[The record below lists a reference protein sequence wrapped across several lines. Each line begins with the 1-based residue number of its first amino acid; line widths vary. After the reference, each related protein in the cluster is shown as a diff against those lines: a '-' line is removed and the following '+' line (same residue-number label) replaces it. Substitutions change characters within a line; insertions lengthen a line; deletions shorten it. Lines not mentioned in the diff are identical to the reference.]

1 MKKKILTL
9 SLALFMFVPAM
20 FLLTACCGDK
30 DPKKLERENTV
41 EVISVFQDCTGSVY
55 LEIEGFEHKDYE
67 LIGMQYD
74 STSLE
79 FSVNNGNWFEMKAGT
94 DLLKKGKGIY
104 PIMSP
109 GFNETQTEITEY
121 FVGSVA
127 QTVDAGEEII
137 ILIRIPESN
146 THKASSAI
154 STKYTLKQ
162 YTQSALNE
170 QFESNVNSLGGSS
183 SVKDYDGKFVFYQ
196 DNVNRYKISV
206 GKYYTPEGSD
216 DVRVRELT
224 EEEKQE
230 VSSLNLEYRVVNY
243 DEKYVQNRDGVE
255 NIDDSLIVNEENDAV
270 YSTVGWKNFD
280 DSIIPNESNLWGY
293 AGENWNYKALVVLV
307 RQKATDDTLQ
317 SEAMFLYDIVVE
329 MTPITNEQE

>member
-9 SLALFMFVPAM
+9 SLAFFIFVPAM
-20 FLLTACCGDK
+20 FLLTACGEK
-30 DPKKLERENTV
+30 DQAKLERENTV
-41 EVISVFQDCTGSVY
+41 EVISVFQDRTGSVY

-67 LIGMQYD
+67 LTGMQYD

-137 ILIRIPESN
+137 ISIRIPESN

-170 QFESNVNSLGGSS
+170 RFESNVNSLGGSS

-196 DNVNRYKISV
+196 DNNNLYKISV
-206 GKYYTPEGSD
+206 GRYYTPEGSD
-216 DVRVRELT
+216 DVIVRELT

-230 VSSLNLEYRVVNY
+230 VSSLNLEYKVVTYNSKYIILHEDNESVDVSSIEY
-243 DEKYVQNRDGVE
+243 DENDGVY
-255 NIDDSLIVNEENDAV
+255 N
-270 YSTVGWKNFD
+270 TRGWTKQLNQNY
-280 DSIIPNESNLWGY
+280 IWEYESN
-293 AGENWNYKALVVLV
+293 NWKYESVIFLI
-307 RQKATDDTLQ
+307 RQKADKNTVQ
-317 SEAMFLYDIVVE
+317 SRAFCYENVIDMVE
-329 MTPITNEQE
+329 ISQQNI